1 MFTIIPEGLDYK
13 EYVLLKDGQSI
24 LFVPPKPKD
33 LPLIKE
39 FMNRL
44 SKESLRMRFMAS
56 ISEISEETI
65 NELCKGNFKNSGC
78 LLVMTGEGEKKKVV
92 GLGNYFGSTNG
103 KTAEVAFL
111 IEDSYQGKGI
121 STLLLERLAG
131 LAAANGYTIFEA
143 EVLPENQAMLNVFKN
158 SGFEN
163 HRVWNSDTVH
173 IELPVTGGGALW
185 ERASLR
191 ERIAV
196 VNSLAPL
203 LKPKTIAVIGASRN
217 LESIGNIIFRNILS
231 SGFTGTIY
239 PVNLQADSVNGVKAF
254 SSIQEIPEKIDLV
267 VIAVKAEKVQKV
279 AEEAINAGAQGL
291 VVVTAGFA
299 ESGKE
304 GAERQK
310 KLVELT
316 RANGVRLLG
325 PSCLGVMNT
334 DSEVRL
340 NASLAPQLAPK
351 GSAGFFSH
359 SAALGLVILE
369 YASGKGLGFTTF
381 VSAGNRADVSGNDL
395 LQFWEEDPNT
405 KLAILYLETFGNPRR
420 FVRIA
425 KRMSYKKPILCV
437 KNAKSQAGRLAAETK
452 SGAQSGGVLETEALF
467 RQAGIVLAE
476 TLEELFDIAI
486 VLAHQP
492 LPEGNK
498 IAVIANSAG
507 MATIFADASEAGGLE
522 LANDFLFNLGA
533 FTTPDKYENAV
544 YKSLLNENVDSL
556 LIGYAC
562 VGSCS
567 SEPISEAIRKGVY
580 KAEKETGKS
589 KPILLCLMGATGT
602 ISLVNEDNPTTG
614 KRKFP
619 AFRFP
624 ESAARALSKVV
635 RYAQFKKQSPGNINW
650 FDNISADDARKE
662 IQKIIETNAN
672 KAEKILI
679 DNTTLK
685 RILNFFGFEI
695 TDKNISK
702 ENIIK
707 INVHQDKLFGPIIE
721 LKVPRH
727 PSVVHITP
735 LTDRDIQESLEKVG
749 QADNKN
755 LSNIL
760 GRISQL
766 IEEIPWLWKLNIES
780 IPNDKPLLTDNILM
794 EVKPSGIKRPTF

>member
-1 MFTIIPEGLDYK
+1 MFTIIPEGLNYK

-24 LFVPPKPKD
+24 LFAPPTKKD
-33 LPLIKE
+33 IPVIKE
-39 FMNRL
+39 FMSRL
-44 SKESLRMRFMAS
+44 SQESLRMRFMAS
-56 ISEISEETI
+56 ISEVSEETI
-65 NELCKGNFKNSGC
+65 NNLCEGDFKDSGC
-78 LLVMTGEGEKKKVV
+78 LLVMTGEEDKRKVV
-92 GLGNYFGSTNG
+92 GLGNYFGTGNG

-173 IELPVTGGGALW
+173 IELPVTAGGALW
-185 ERASLR
+185 ERTSLR
-191 ERIAV
+191 ERMAV

-217 LESIGNIIFRNILS
+217 IESIGNIIFRNILS

-254 SSIQEIPEKIDLV
+254 SSIKEIPEKIDLV
-267 VIAVKAEKVQKV
+267 VIAVKAEKVQRV
-279 AEEAINAGAQGL
+279 AEEAINVGAKGL

-304 GAERQK
+304 GTERQK

-325 PSCLGVMNT
+325 PSCLGLMNT
-334 DSEVRL
+334 DSEVML

-437 KNAKSQAGRLAAETK
+437 KNAKSRAGRIAAETK
-452 SGAQSGGVLETEALF
+452 SGALSGGLLETEALF
-467 RQAGIVLAE
+467 RQAGIILAE

-486 VLAHQP
+486 VIAHQP
-492 LPEGNK
+492 LPEGNR

-507 MATIFADASEAGGLE
+507 MATIFADASEAGGLQ
-522 LANDFLFNLGA
+522 LADDSLFNLGA
-533 FTTPDKYENAV
+533 FTTPDKYETAV
-544 YKSLLNENVDSL
+544 YNSLLNENVDSL

-567 SEPISEAIRKGVY
+567 SEPISEAIRKGVS

-602 ISLVNEDNPTTG
+602 ISLVNEDNPKIG

-635 RYAQFKKQSPGNINW
+635 HYAQFKKQSPGNIKW
-650 FDNISADDARKE
+650 FDDVSADEARKE
-662 IQKIIETNAN
+662 IQKIIKTKPATT
-672 KAEKILI
+672 EKISI
-679 DNTTLK
+679 GKNDSTK
-685 RILNFFGFEI
+685 ILNYFGFNI
-695 TDKNISK
+695 TEQNISGAHV
-702 ENIIK
+702 IK

-721 LKVPRH
+721 LKVPKR
-727 PSVVHITP
+727 PSVIHITP
-735 LTDRDIQESLEKVG
+735 LTDRDVLESLEKVG
-749 QADNKN
+749 LGTNKS
-755 LSNIL
+755 LSDIL
-760 GRISQL
+760 GRVSQL
-766 IEEIPWLWKLNIES
+766 IEEIPWLWKLKIETTSMDKS
-780 IPNDKPLLTDNILM
+780 IITNNVLM
-794 EVKPSGIKRPTF
+794 EVKPAGIKRPAF

>member
-1 MFTIIPEGLDYK
+1 MFTIIPEGQDYK

-24 LFVPPKPKD
+24 LFIPPTKKD
-33 LPLIKE
+33 IPLIKE
-39 FMNRL
+39 FMNGL
-44 SKESLRMRFMAS
+44 SQESLRMRFMAS
-56 ISEISEETI
+56 ISEVSEDTI
-65 NELCKGNFKNSGC
+65 NNLCKGNFKDAGC
-78 LLVMTGEGEKKKVV
+78 LIVTTGEEAKRKVV
-92 GLGNYFGSTNG
+92 GLGNYFGTGNG

-111 IEDSYQGKGI
+111 IDDKYQGKGI

-191 ERIAV
+191 ERVAV

-217 LESIGNIIFRNILS
+217 MQSIGNIIFRNILS

-254 SSIQEIPEKIDLV
+254 SSITEIPEKIDLV
-267 VIAVKAEKVQKV
+267 VIAVKAEKVQHV
-279 AEEAINAGAQGL
+279 ADESITAGAKSL

-325 PSCLGVMNT
+325 PSCLGLMNT

-340 NASLAPQLAPK
+340 NASLAPQIAPK

-395 LQFWEEDPNT
+395 LQYWEEDPNT

-437 KNAKSQAGRLAAETK
+437 KNAKSRAGRIAAETK
-452 SGAQSGGVLETEALF
+452 SGALSGGLLETGALF
-467 RQAGIVLAE
+467 RQTGIILAD
-476 TLEELFDIAI
+476 TLEDLFDIAI
-486 VLAHQP
+486 VIANQP

-498 IAVIANSAG
+498 ISVIANSAG
-507 MATIFADASEAGGLE
+507 MATIFADAAEANGLL
-522 LANDFLFNLGA
+522 LAENSLFNLGA
-533 FTTPDKYENAV
+533 FTTPDKYEDAV
-544 YKSLLNENVDSL
+544 YSSLLNNNVNSL
-556 LIGYAC
+556 LVGYAC

-567 SEPISEAIRKGVY
+567 SEPISEAIRRAVF

-602 ISLVNEDNPTTG
+602 ISLVDEDNQSVG

-624 ESAARALSKVV
+624 ESAARALGKVV
-635 RYAQFKKQSPGNINW
+635 NYAQFKKQTPGTIKW
-650 FDNISADDARKE
+650 YEDVKADEARKE
-662 IQKIIETNAN
+662 IQ
-672 KAEKILI
+672 
-679 DNTTLK
+679 
-685 RILNFFGFEI
+685 
-695 TDKNISK
+695 
-702 ENIIK
+702 NIIK
-707 INVHQDKLFGPIIE
+707 NNPDTSKEILPDKNTIEKIIRYFGFSISNKEENQNYVAKIKVHQDKLFGPIIE
-721 LKVPRH
+721 LKVNQH

-735 LTDRDIQESLEKVG
+735 LTDSDILETLEKVH
-749 QADNKN
+749 QQQNKN
-755 LSNIL
+755 LAEIL
-760 GRISQL
+760 GRVSQM
-766 IEEIPWLWKLNIES
+766 IEEIPWLWKLEIETNS
-780 IPNDKPLLTDNILM
+780 KEDTAISKNILL
-794 EVKPSGIKRPTF
+794 KIKTTGIKRPTF